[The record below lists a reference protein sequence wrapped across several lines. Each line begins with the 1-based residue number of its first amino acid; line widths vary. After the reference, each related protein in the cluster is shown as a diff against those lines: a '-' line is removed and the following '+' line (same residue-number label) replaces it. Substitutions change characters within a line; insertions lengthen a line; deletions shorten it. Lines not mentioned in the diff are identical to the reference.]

1 MARHFN
7 PRSPIPKDRLMKEL
21 EEGKTLQEIGDKF
34 GRSRS
39 FISENCA
46 MYDINVEEIEGREE
60 KMKKRKK
67 EKKVRSFVDVMYD
80 KIKKGL

>member
-7 PRSPIPKDRLMKEL
+7 PRSPIPKDRLLKEL
-21 EEGKTLQEIGDKF
+21 KEGKTLQEIGDKY

-46 MYDINVEEIEGREE
+46 MYEINVEDIEGREGL
-60 KMKKRKK
+60 MKQRKK
-67 EKKVRSFVDVMYD
+67 EKKRKSFVDVMFD
-80 KIKKGL
+80 KIKKEL

>member
-21 EEGKTLQEIGDKF
+21 KEGKTLQEIGDKF

-46 MYDINVEEIEGREE
+46 MYNINVEEIEGREE
-60 KMKKRKK
+60 KMKERKK
-67 EKKVRSFVDVMYD
+67 EKKVQSFVDVMYE

>member
-7 PRSPIPKDRLMKEL
+7 PRSPIPRDRLLKEL
-21 EEGKTLQEIGDKF
+21 KEGKTLQEIGDKY

-46 MYDINVEEIEGREE
+46 MYEINVEDIEGRE
-60 KMKKRKK
+60 KLMKKRKK
-67 EKKVRSFVDVMYD
+67 EKKTKSFIDVMFD
-80 KIKKGL
+80 KIKKEL

>member
-1 MARHFN
+1 MVRHFN
-7 PRSPIPKDRLMKEL
+7 PRSPIPKDRLLKEL
-21 EEGKTLQEIGDKF
+21 EEGKTLQEIGDKY

-46 MYDINVEEIEGREE
+46 MYKIDIEDIDGRGD

-67 EKKVRSFVDVMYD
+67 EKKVRSFVDVMFD
-80 KIKKGL
+80 KIKREL

>member
-7 PRSPIPKDRLMKEL
+7 PRSPIPKNRLIKEL
-21 EEGKTLQEIGDKF
+21 KEGKTLQEIGDKF

-46 MYDINVEEIEGREE
+46 MYNINVEEIEGREE

-67 EKKVRSFVDVMYD
+67 EKKIQSFVDVMYE

>member
-46 MYDINVEEIEGREE
+46 MYDINVEEIEGRGE

>member
-21 EEGKTLQEIGDKF
+21 KEGKTLQEIGDKF

-46 MYDINVEEIEGREE
+46 MYNINVEEIEGREE

-67 EKKVRSFVDVMYD
+67 EKKVQSFVDVMYE

>member
-7 PRSPIPKDRLMKEL
+7 PRSPIPKDRLLREL
-21 EEGKTLQEIGDKF
+21 EKGKTLQEIGDQY

-46 MYDINVEEIEGREE
+46 MYNIDVSQIKGREE
-60 KMKKRKK
+60 KKKERKK
-67 EKKVRSFVDVMYD
+67 QKKIQSFVDVMYD
-80 KIKKGL
+80 KIKREL

>member
-21 EEGKTLQEIGDKF
+21 KEGKTLQEIGDKF

-46 MYDINVEEIEGREE
+46 MYNINVEEIEGREE

-67 EKKVRSFVDVMYD
+67 EKKIQSFVDVMYE

>member
-7 PRSPIPKDRLMKEL
+7 PRSPIPKDRLLKEL
-21 EEGKTLQEIGDKF
+21 KEGRTLQEIGDKY

-46 MYDINVEEIEGREE
+46 MYEINVEDIDGREDL
-60 KMKKRKK
+60 MKKRKK
-67 EKKVRSFVDVMYD
+67 EKKTKSFVDVMFD
-80 KIKKGL
+80 KIKREL

>member
-7 PRSPIPKDRLMKEL
+7 PRSPIPKDRLLKEL

-46 MYDINVEEIEGREE
+46 MYNINVDEIEGREE
-60 KMKKRKK
+60 KMKQRKK
-67 EKKVRSFVDVMYD
+67 EKKVQSFIDVMYD

>member
-7 PRSPIPKDRLMKEL
+7 PRSPIPKDRLLKEL

-46 MYDINVEEIEGREE
+46 MYNINVDEIKGREE
-60 KMKKRKK
+60 KMKQRKK
-67 EKKVRSFVDVMYD
+67 EKKVQSFIDVMYD

>member
-7 PRSPIPKDRLMKEL
+7 PRSPIPKDRLLKEL
-21 EEGKTLQEIGDKF
+21 KEGKTLQEIGDKY

-46 MYDINVEEIEGREE
+46 MYEINVENIEGREDL
-60 KMKKRKK
+60 MKKRKK
-67 EKKVRSFVDVMYD
+67 EKKTKSFVDVMFD
-80 KIKKGL
+80 KIKKEL

>member
-7 PRSPIPKDRLMKEL
+7 PRSPIPKDRLLKEL
-21 EEGKTLQEIGDKF
+21 KEGKTLQEIGDKY

-46 MYDINVEEIEGREE
+46 MYEINVEDIEGRE
-60 KMKKRKK
+60 KLMKKRKK
-67 EKKVRSFVDVMYD
+67 EKKTKSFIDVMFD
-80 KIKKGL
+80 KIKKEL

>member
-7 PRSPIPKDRLMKEL
+7 PRSPLPKDRLLKEL
-21 EEGKTLQEIGDKF
+21 KEGKTLQEIGDKY

-46 MYDINVEEIEGREE
+46 IYNIDVSKIDGREE
-60 KMKKRKK
+60 KKKARKK
-67 EKKVRSFVDVMYD
+67 EKKTQSFVDVMYN
-80 KIKKGL
+80 KIKKEL

>member
-7 PRSPIPKDRLMKEL
+7 PRSPIPKDRLLKEL
-21 EEGKTLQEIGDKF
+21 KEGKTLQEIGDKY

-46 MYDINVEEIEGREE
+46 MYEINVEDIEGREGL
-60 KMKKRKK
+60 MKQRKK
-67 EKKVRSFVDVMYD
+67 EKKRKNFVDVMFD
-80 KIKKGL
+80 KIKKEL

>member
-7 PRSPIPKDRLMKEL
+7 PKSPIPKKKLLEEL
-21 EEGKTLQEIGDKF
+21 ESGKTLQEIGDKY

-46 MYDINVEEIEGREE
+46 MYDIDLDSINNREE
-60 KMKKRKK
+60 KMKARRKKNKRK
-67 EKKVRSFVDVMYD
+67 SFVDVMYN
-80 KIKKGL
+80 KIKKEL

>member
-7 PRSPIPKDRLMKEL
+7 PRSPIPKDRLLKEL
-21 EEGKTLQEIGDKF
+21 EAGKTLQEIGDKY

-46 MYDINVEEIEGREE
+46 MYDIDVSQINGREKKKKE
-60 KMKKRKK
+60 RKRKK
-67 EKKVRSFVDVMYD
+67 KIQSFVDVMYD
-80 KIKKGL
+80 KIKKEL

>member
-46 MYDINVEEIEGREE
+46 MYEINVEEIEGREE